1 MMIKLL
7 VFNTAKHSFI
17 WQDLKFLN
25 NIRAAEF
32 SVVLFFFL
40 VTLFIDNKVPMHLVG
55 FEPTTLLFTQ
65 FGMSF
70 DLELIGVLIF
80 TFYYHLSVE
89 KSS

>member
-1 MMIKLL
+1 
-7 VFNTAKHSFI
+7 
-17 WQDLKFLN
+17 
-25 NIRAAEF
+25 
-32 SVVLFFFL
+32 
-40 VTLFIDNKVPMHLVG
+40 MHLVG

>member
-1 MMIKLL
+1 M
-7 VFNTAKHSFI
+7 FNTAKHRFI
-17 WQDLKFLN
+17 GQDLKFLN

-32 SVVLFFFL
+32 LVVLFLFSLFFFF
-40 VTLFIDNKVPMHLVG
+40 TLFIDKVPMHLVG

-70 DLELIGVLIF
+70 DLELVGVLIF
-80 TFYYHLSVE
+80 TFYYHLSIE

>member
-1 MMIKLL
+1 
-7 VFNTAKHSFI
+7 
-17 WQDLKFLN
+17 
-25 NIRAAEF
+25 
-32 SVVLFFFL
+32 
-40 VTLFIDNKVPMHLVG
+40 MHLVG

-89 KSS
+89 KSSQRPVQDSIYAHS